1 MGFAVPARAVT
12 GKASSSVRGS
22 VRPFFEFIHGIQVPP
37 SLSLRNTDLQVRV
50 DIRHSE
56 LCILHHRWIGD
67 LSSEIRYTQP
77 ASVIHAPGSSPI
89 ARHAALQLV

>member
-56 LCILHHRWIGD
+56 LCILHHRWM
-67 LSSEIRYTQP
+67 ET
-77 ASVIHAPGSSPI
+77 
-89 ARHAALQLV
+89 LVRKFDTHSQRRSFMRQVAHQ